1 MTSRC
6 ARPSGRLAGV
16 TLGPL
21 ALGMTPPRARAQFT
35 NVATRGR
42 RDMDFFCPTT
52 SGIRVG
58 YPVISAAAPA
68 GGR

>member
-1 MTSRC
+1 
-6 ARPSGRLAGV
+6 
-16 TLGPL
+16 
-21 ALGMTPPRARAQFT
+21 MTPPRARAQFT
-35 NVATRGR
+35 NVATRGQ
-42 RDMDFFCPTT
+42 RDMDFFCLTP